1 MSKKSQWL
9 RTLGAMTDRLV
20 VSTSYSAV
28 RQGSLYI
35 QSVSYSESAKSLF
48 QLACAFLFLIF
59 AIRSRTL
66 QGLQN
71 VLIMIA
77 AQSFSAG
84 MPLPQ
89 EPSGSLVLPA
99 IAVYFAL
106 AALAMGCAIQM
117 ASDKAIM
124 TRTMQYISLFVT
136 ARGLARVQAIKQ
148 QNVLGI
154 LSFVYLMLPL
164 SLQPSEDSSLSFFIQ
179 NVDCLANRGLVIWL
193 IEKIQVF
200 TGVSS
205 LFPNVLFF
213 LALLTCNPMRNV
225 PRMQNCIGV
234 FTFYAAREI
243 VQLMQQKM
251 SAVVCCSLLMT
262 LSVCMIANGDAV
274 SPLFCVITMSTG
286 VLFTTW
292 LEQWIRNWSLGSD
305 WMVIYLIVFVA
316 LESAGKYVKRN
327 ETKAEIIIEAIGH
340 HETMLGLPHVA
351 DASGA
356 H

>member
-1 MSKKSQWL
+1 MSKKTQWL
-9 RTLGAMTDRLV
+9 CTIGALTDRLV
-20 VSTSYSAV
+20 ISTSYSAV

-35 QSVSYSESAKSLF
+35 KSVSYSESAKGLF
-48 QLACAFLFLIF
+48 QLVCAFLFLIF
-59 AIRSRTL
+59 ATRSKPL

-89 EPSGSLVLPA
+89 EPSGALVIPA
-99 IAVYFAL
+99 IALYFAL
-106 AALAMGCAIQM
+106 AALCMGCALQM
-117 ASDKAIM
+117 ATDKVLM
-124 TRTMQYISLFVT
+124 SRTMQYISLFVT

-154 LSFVYLMLPL
+154 LSFVYLMLPATSVL
-164 SLQPSEDSSLSFFIQ
+164 SNHSSLLFFIQ

-193 IEKIQVF
+193 IDKIQVF

-213 LALLTCNPMRNV
+213 LALLMCNPLRDV

-262 LSVCMIANGDAV
+262 LCVCMIANGDSV
-274 SPLFCVITMSTG
+274 SPLFFVITMSTG

-292 LEQWIRNWSLGSD
+292 LEQWIKNWSQSSD

-316 LESAGKYVKRN
+316 LEHAGQYVKKP
-327 ETKAEIIIEAIGH
+327 EQKADIIIEAIGH

-351 DASGA
+351 DSSGT